1 MNTAKTLVYNYD
13 NQTINFQALKIVIT
27 NKENYP
33 VCSIYEDSS
42 LWIIYTYFSLTDYLH
57 RIALMKDII

>member
-27 NKENYP
+27 NKENYL

-42 LWIIYTYFSLTDYLH
+42 LWIIYTIYTG
-57 RIALMKDII
+57 